1 MRPALCPASPSR
13 QATESVAV
21 SEQGLAVL
29 PPGIEVIERGWLS
42 ANNVL
47 LFDGNEATLV
57 DSGYVSHAAQ
67 TVALVGGALAG
78 RRLARLINTHS
89 HSDHIGGNAA
99 VQRAFGCRIGVPAGM
114 ADAVAR
120 WDEEALLLSV
130 AAQQGE
136 PFQADFTLASGERLV
151 MGGLE
156 WKALPAPGHDMD
168 ALVFHAPD
176 ARLLISGDALW
187 RQGFGIL
194 FVEVIGAGG
203 GIEAVRET
211 LEAIARL
218 PVDRVIPGHGAPFVE
233 VDEALRAAFA
243 RLQAFEQDGARMAR
257 NAIRACITF
266 MLLEQRS
273 IDLDALPNYL
283 DEVHLYREANRRFLG
298 LSPDALAAWLV
309 VELERAGVAK
319 RKGHVLFVT

>member
-114 ADAVAR
+114 AVGGMKTTTCPG
-120 WDEEALLLSV
+120 SV
-130 AAQQGE
+130 
-136 PFQADFTLASGERLV
+136 S
-151 MGGLE
+151 
-156 WKALPAPGHDMD
+156 AP
-168 ALVFHAPD
+168 
-176 ARLLISGDALW
+176 S
-187 RQGFGIL
+187 
-194 FVEVIGAGG
+194 
-203 GIEAVRET
+203 
-211 LEAIARL
+211 
-218 PVDRVIPGHGAPFVE
+218 
-233 VDEALRAAFA
+233 
-243 RLQAFEQDGARMAR
+243 RLQR
-257 NAIRACITF
+257 
-266 MLLEQRS
+266 
-273 IDLDALPNYL
+273 P
-283 DEVHLYREANRRFLG
+283 
-298 LSPDALAAWLV
+298 AAWAMASRPA
-309 VELERAGVAK
+309 RA
-319 RKGHVLFVT
+319 R

>member
-1 MRPALCPASPSR
+1 MSAHR
-13 QATESVAV
+13 AV
-21 SEQGLAVL
+21 TL

-47 LFDGNEATLV
+47 LFDGPEATLV

-67 TVALVGGALAG
+67 TVALVGEVLAG

-89 HSDHIGGNAA
+89 HSDHIGCNAA
-99 VQRAFGCRIGVPAGM
+99 VQRAFGCRIGVPEGM

-136 PFQADFTLASGERLV
+136 PFRADFTLAPGERLV
-151 MGGLE
+151 MGERE
-156 WKALPAPGHDMD
+156 WQVLPAPGHDMD
-168 ALVFHAPD
+168 ALIFHAPD

-187 RQGFGIL
+187 QNGFGIL
-194 FVEVIGAGG
+194 FAEVIGAGG

-218 PVDRVIPGHGAPFVE
+218 AVDLVIPGHGAPFVD
-233 VDEALRAAFA
+233 VDGALRAAFS
-243 RLQAFEQDGARMAR
+243 RLRAFEQDGARMAR
-257 NAIRACITF
+257 NAIRACVTF

-273 IDLDALPNYL
+273 IDLDALPAYL
-283 DEVHLYREANRRFLG
+283 AEVPLYREANRRFLG
-298 LSPDALAAWLV
+298 LSPDALASWLV
-309 VELERAGVAK
+309 SELERAGVA
-319 RKGHVLFVT
+319 RRRGCLLVVT

>member
-1 MRPALCPASPSR
+1 M
-13 QATESVAV
+13 SVHGAV
-21 SEQGLAVL
+21 SL
-29 PPGIEVIERGWLS
+29 PPGIDVIERGWLS

-47 LFDGNEATLV
+47 LFDGPEATLV

-67 TVALVGGALAG
+67 TVALVREVLGG

-89 HSDHIGGNAA
+89 HSDHIGCNAA
-99 VQRAFGCRIGVPAGM
+99 VQRAFACRIGVPEGM

-136 PFQADFTLASGERLV
+136 PFKADFTLAPGERLV

-156 WKALPAPGHDMD
+156 WQALPAPGHDMD
-168 ALVFHAPD
+168 ALVFYAPD

-187 RQGFGIL
+187 RDGFGIL
-194 FVEVIGAGG
+194 FAEVIGAGG

-218 PVDRVIPGHGAPFVE
+218 PVDLVIPGHGAPFVE
-233 VDEALRAAFA
+233 VDDALRAAFS

-266 MLLEQRS
+266 MLLEQRR
-273 IDLDALPNYL
+273 IDLDALPVYL
-283 DEVHLYREANRRFLG
+283 AEVHLYREANRRFLG
-298 LSPDALAAWLV
+298 LTPDALATWLV
-309 VELERAGVAK
+309 GELERAGVA
-319 RKGHVLFVT
+319 RRQGHLLVVT